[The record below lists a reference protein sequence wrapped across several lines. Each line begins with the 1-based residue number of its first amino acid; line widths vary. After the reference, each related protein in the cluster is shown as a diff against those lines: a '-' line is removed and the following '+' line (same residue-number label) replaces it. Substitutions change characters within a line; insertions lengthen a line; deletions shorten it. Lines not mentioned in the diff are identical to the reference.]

1 MLIRA
6 KDAEFLPASGVT
18 LLADA
23 ADTGGLLTS
32 NRSSFAEGSDGAP
45 PHSHTHAA
53 ELFFVLGGKLEV
65 LMGEEIHVLGA
76 HDTLIVPP
84 GVTHAFAPAPG
95 ETADVLFVYTPSK
108 PRFDYYRLLERVYTG
123 AADVAELARTQDR
136 FDNNYAESPV
146 WVNRH

>member
-6 KDAEFLPASGVT
+6 NDAEFLPASGVT

-32 NRSSFAEGSDGAP
+32 NRSHFAIGSDGAP

-53 ELFFVLGGKLEV
+53 ELFFVLDGKLEV
-65 LMGEEIHVLGA
+65 LTGEEIHVLGA
-76 HDTLIVPP
+76 HDMLVVPP

-95 ETADVLFVYTPSK
+95 ATADVLFVYTPSK
-108 PRFDYYRLLERVYTG
+108 SRFDYYRLLERVYTG
-123 AADVAELARTQDR
+123 AADVAELAETQER
-136 FDNNYAESPV
+136 FDNNYAESTV
-146 WVNRH
+146 WVNRR